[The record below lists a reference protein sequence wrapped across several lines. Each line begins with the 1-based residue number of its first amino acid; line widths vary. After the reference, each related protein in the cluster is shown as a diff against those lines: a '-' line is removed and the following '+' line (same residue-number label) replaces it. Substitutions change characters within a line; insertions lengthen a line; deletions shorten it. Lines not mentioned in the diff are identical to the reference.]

1 MKRFL
6 KTVCI
11 IGAAACF
18 FAALGAAGAI
28 ERGADL
34 SNIAPGALALIGGFG
49 IFSGLAYLLG

>member
-1 MKRFL
+1 MKRLL

-34 SNIAPGALALIGGFG
+34 GDVVPGAFALMAGTG

>member
-18 FAALGAAGAI
+18 FAALGTAGAI

-34 SNIAPGALALIGGFG
+34 GDVVPGAFALMAGTG